1 MKKVILLSLALA
13 AGISAWGQTFSG
25 GTGTE
30 SDPYKI
36 TKAEDFTEL
45 ATQVNDNAVSFT
57 GKYFALENDITIPST
72 FTYTPIG
79 KWVSY
84 SVQNKFDGVFDGK
97 NHTITDLVLSTQ
109 TGDRYSGLFAVVDT
123 AGVIKNLNLANPKV
137 TVDAG
142 TSVSGGTIVG
152 QLAGTVDNVHV
163 KGGSYTSSIS
173 GFKGGLVGHVLGGG
187 YVLNSSYSG
196 SMTNVNTFAAIVGQL
211 YGVVRNCWSDA
222 TLTAQIES
230 QTYTGGIVGVALG
243 SMAGAGNPQVEISDC
258 YFYGTISSV
267 SGNCGGIVANASKVV
282 MERCWNAGYIQSG
295 NYTGG
300 IAGQITDTSLKDS
313 YNTGTVY
320 NQSSSSVGGIVGYL
334 SGSSSSL
341 ENCLSLGTIFN
352 SIIARNDG
360 CEFIGDN
367 KASITPVNCYF
378 DSQVA
383 GWGGTLGSKTTKEL
397 TGGSAISGF
406 STDVWT
412 FGQGMYPRLK
422 KTATLDLALLNAT
435 PFYLADGESHGRVTK
450 NFTVSTLND
459 VEWEITG
466 TTQARLSGSNVTVT
480 RGTTLSNAVLHAYLG
495 DYEKRSLVSIYPQ
508 IFSGEGTADDPYIIA
523 SFDDMKKLSD
533 ATNNQSMSFAGEY
546 FKMTADIDMQ
556 NDASFPIISDASLG
570 AFAGVFDGQGH
581 SIKNWKFDNSETEDL
596 WSGLFSFVAKDGVIK
611 NLNIDKSCSLRFNRN
626 GAAFVSA
633 LQGTLENCRNYAD
646 VYSAKGFAGGLV
658 YIAYSGSKVADCYNE
673 GNVTA
678 SAQGYL
684 GGIIYSVESGVTVS
698 NCQNAGRVTAAGTA
712 TTVGGLFGSCAG
724 EVTDAL
730 NTGDVSAATAV
741 GGITGQAKAAKMTNV
756 LSLGV
761 VSSTGDESLS
771 GAVVGKLSSASTFS
785 NVCFDNQVVLGNNV
799 VAEGLYGTNTK
810 SLLSSTVFSNGR
822 WVIANTET
830 YPQLTSFKD
839 EEGAK
844 LGSCPVTFADND
856 TRQQVSGTALLG
868 SMQGIVW
875 KLSKGTDFSIAD
887 SSLKYAESDHPASDT
902 LTATYGSHYKV
913 IPIAAVGKILPG
925 SGTASDPYIIASPS
939 DLVKVSSVVA
949 STKNGFPDKVFSI
962 VADLDM
968 QGIDFQPIGSAST
981 VKFNATINGN
991 KHAISNLT
999 INKPSD
1005 SYVGL
1010 VGILGT
1016 GGNINNLTIKSGSVV
1031 GTSIVGA
1038 FVGESE
1044 GKLNDLANYASVT
1057 ATAKAGG
1064 IAGSIIASTGLS
1076 FNKLYNYGDVSATG
1090 ASGYAGGITSHFS
1103 GVPNAS
1109 VGYSA
1114 NYGTVNSTKS
1124 VAGGI
1129 VGYVEHGAELNFSN
1143 NYGAINAYGPAGGIV
1158 GQNTISYSDDKT
1170 VRFTVNA
1177 CLNVANVTT
1186 SYNAAGGIV
1195 GDIDSEAGQTY
1206 VYSSA
1211 NTGNVS
1217 NTKESISA
1225 YSAGA
1230 AGIVGKG
1237 NPVLQDVYNSGNI
1250 SGNNSIAGILGLP
1263 GSNYSKHS
1271 IFRAVS
1277 TGSLSGYASNAA
1289 NIGAI
1294 ACKKSN
1300 YLTIDSVAYDAQ
1312 QCNVPAVANADMDGV
1327 SALKTSDLVHSYKL
1341 NDNAWACSDGEYF
1354 TPGACYPMIKALR
1367 EDSAL
1372 IAASIPVYLDSADTR
1387 YNVTKTITVARPQGA
1402 EWTVPDAF
1410 YYTGYYVAAKPGTV
1424 GDYSLTV
1431 NYGKYSRTYDLYV
1444 NAPEGTGV
1452 KDAIAANVQIR
1463 TVAGGIVVPEGGY
1476 AVYTMGG
1483 SLVKAGSAAAG
1494 DFIGL
1499 SAGVYVVKA
1508 GSAVAKV
1515 IVR

>member
-1 MKKVILLSLALA
+1 MKKVFLLSLALA

-25 GTGTE
+25 GSGTE
-30 SDPYKI
+30 ADPYKI

-97 NHTITDLVLSTQ
+97 NHTITDLVLSSK
-109 TGDRYSGLFAVVDT
+109 TGDRYSGLFAIVDT
-123 AGVIKNLNLANPKV
+123 AGVIKNLNVANPKV

-152 QLAGTVDNVHV
+152 QLAGTLDNVHV

-222 TLTAQIES
+222 TLTAQLES

-282 MERCWNAGYIQSG
+282 VERCWNAGYIQSG

-300 IAGQITDTSLKDS
+300 IAGQLTDASLTDS

-320 NQSSSSVGGIVGYL
+320 NQNTSSVGGLVGYL
-334 SGSSSSL
+334 SGSSSSI

-352 SIIARNDG
+352 SIIARTDG
-360 CEFIGDN
+360 CEFIGN
-367 KASITPVNCYF
+367 NAAAITPVNCYF

-397 TGGSAISGF
+397 TTGTAISGF
-406 STDVWT
+406 STDTWT
-412 FGQGMYPRLK
+412 FAQGMYPRLK
-422 KTATLDLALLNAT
+422 KIASLDVALLNAT

-523 SFDDMKKLSD
+523 GYDDMKKLSD

-546 FKMTADIDMQ
+546 FKVTADIDMQ

-581 SIKNWKFDNSETEDL
+581 SIKNWKFDNSDTEEL
-596 WSGLFSFVAKDGVIK
+596 WSALFSFVAKDGVIK
-611 NLNIDKSCSLRFNRN
+611 NLNIDKSCSLRFSRN

-633 LQGTLENCRNYAD
+633 LNGTLENCRNYAD
-646 VYSAKGFAGGLV
+646 VYTAKGFAGGLV
-658 YIAYSGSKVADCYNE
+658 YIAYNGSKVTNCYNE
-673 GNVTA
+673 GNVT
-678 SAQGYL
+678 SSTQGYL
-684 GGIIYSVESGVTVS
+684 GGVVYSVESGATVS
-698 NCQNAGRVTAAGTA
+698 NCQNAGQVTAGGTA
-712 TTVGGLFGSCAG
+712 ATVGGLFGSCAG

-730 NTGDVSAATAV
+730 NTGNVSAASIV
-741 GGITGQAKAAKMTNV
+741 GGIAGQAKAAKMTNV

-761 VSSTGDESLS
+761 VSFTGDESVS
-771 GAVVGKLSSASTFS
+771 GAVIGKLNAASTFT
-785 NVCFDNQVVLGNNV
+785 NVYFDNQVVLGNNV
-799 VAEGLYGTNTK
+799 VADGLNGATTR
-810 SLLSSTVFSNGR
+810 SLLSSTVFSDGQ
-822 WVIANTET
+822 WVIASDGL
-830 YPQLTSFKD
+830 YPQLKSFKD

-844 LGSCPVTFADND
+844 LGSCPVTFADNEN
-856 TRQQVSGTALLG
+856 RQQVSNLALLG
-868 SMQGIVW
+868 NLSGVEW
-875 KLSKGTDFSIAD
+875 KLSNGTDFSID
-887 SSLKYAESDHPASDT
+887 GSFLKYAESDHPVTDT
-902 LTATYGSHYKV
+902 LTATCGSHSKV

-949 STKNGFPDKVFSI
+949 STKNGFADKVFSI
-962 VADLDM
+962 VTDLDM
-968 QGIDFQPIGSAST
+968 QGIDFQPIGGSST
-981 VKFNATINGN
+981 AKFNATINGN
-991 KHAISNLT
+991 KHVISNLT

-1005 SYVGL
+1005 TNVGL
-1010 VGILGT
+1010 VGILGAD
-1016 GGNINNLTIKSGSVV
+1016 GNINNLTIKSGSVV
-1031 GTSIVGA
+1031 GGSIVGA
-1038 FVGESE
+1038 FVGEAE
-1044 GKLNDLANYASVT
+1044 GKLSGLTNYASVT

-1064 IAGSIIASTGLS
+1064 IAGSITASTGLS
-1076 FNKLYNYGDVSATG
+1076 FGDLSNYGDVSATG
-1090 ASGYAGGITSHFS
+1090 SSGYAGGIASHFS

-1109 VGYSA
+1109 VDNAA
-1114 NYGTVNSTKS
+1114 NYGTVSSTKS

-1129 VGYVEHGAELNFSN
+1129 VGYVEHGAEVNNSS

-1158 GQNTISYSDDKT
+1158 GQNTISYSDAKT
-1170 VRFTVNA
+1170 VRFIAYA
-1177 CLNVANVTT
+1177 CLNAANVTT
-1186 SYNAAGGIV
+1186 TYNAAGGIV
-1195 GDIDSEAGQTY
+1195 GDIDSEAEQTY

-1211 NTGNVS
+1211 NTGNIS
-1217 NTKESISA
+1217 NTKASISA

-1237 NPVLQDVYNSGNI
+1237 NPVLQDVCNSGNI
-1250 SGNNSIAGILGLP
+1250 SGNNSIAGILGLQ
-1263 GSNYSKHS
+1263 GSSYSKHS
-1271 IFRAVS
+1271 IVRAIS

-1312 QCNVPAVANADMDGV
+1312 QCNVLAVANADIDGV
-1327 SALKTSDLVHSYKL
+1327 SALKTADLVHNYKL
-1341 NDNAWACSDGEYF
+1341 SSNTWACTDAEYF
-1354 TPGACYPMIKALR
+1354 TPGACYPMPQALAN
-1367 EDSAL
+1367 DSAM

-1402 EWTVPDAF
+1402 EWTVPDVF

-1424 GDYSLTV
+1424 GDYTLTV
-1431 NYGKYSRTYDLYV
+1431 NYGNYSRTYDLYV

-1452 KDAIAANVQIR
+1452 NDAVAASAQIR

-1476 AVYTMGG
+1476 AVYTLGG
-1483 SLVKAGSAAAG
+1483 SLVKSGSAAAG
-1494 DFIGL
+1494 DFVGL

-1508 GSAVAKV
+1508 GEAVAKV
-1515 IVR
+1515 IVK